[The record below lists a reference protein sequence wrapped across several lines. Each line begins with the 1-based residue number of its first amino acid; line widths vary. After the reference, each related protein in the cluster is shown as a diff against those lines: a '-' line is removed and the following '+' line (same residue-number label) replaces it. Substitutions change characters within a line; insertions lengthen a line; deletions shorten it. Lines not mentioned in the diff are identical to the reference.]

1 MADGGW
7 IKLHR
12 KITKSVVWSDPQRLK
27 LWILILTKARHTDG
41 VVPFNGREQ
50 RLNIGQ
56 CITGRVALRDEMNL
70 GVRPALKVNSSFI
83 YRALKD
89 FESLGMLNI
98 ESNSQYSVI
107 TVLNWDEYQ
116 QSEQVT
122 NSYRT
127 ANEQLTN
134 TNKNVKNEQEV
145 KPSSHKSTKRTYD
158 EQSKEL
164 RAATK
169 LWELIQRN
177 NPKAKQQDL
186 QKWADVFRLM
196 HERDNRSWKDIG
208 TLIQWSQNDGFWSAN
223 ILSANKLRKQFDQ
236 LTAKMNQEGGG
247 FVPEQPP
254 LETPHTFSAAE
265 YAVSAYQTGSS
276 IDEIIEMAKDEGA
289 PATPDEIRA
298 AIDAYNKQREE
309 DD

>member
-7 IKLHR
+7 IAVQR
-12 KITKSVVWSDPQRLK
+12 KVQTSFVWANPFVLK
-27 LWILILTKARHTDG
+27 LWMLCLFKANFTTNRIL
-41 VVPFNGREQ
+41 FNGQEIQVDR
-50 RLNIGQ
+50 GQ
-56 CITGRVALRDEMNL
+56 FITGRVALASEYNKGARREHQLSPTSINRWLNKFRDLQM
-70 GVRPALKVNSSFI
+70 VDISSN
-83 YRALKD
+83 AK
-89 FESLGMLNI
+89 
-98 ESNSQYSVI
+98 YSVV
-107 TVLNWDEYQ
+107 TVLNYDAYQ
-116 QSEQVT
+116 PGG
-122 NSYRT
+122 
-127 ANEQLTN
+127 QLADMYPTSSGHQAD
-134 TNKNVKNEQEV
+134 TVKNSNNSKKES
-145 KPSSHKSTKRTYD
+145 SSHKSANRTYD

-208 TLIQWSQNDGFWSAN
+208 TLIQWSQNDSFWSAN

-276 IDEIIEMAKDEGA
+276 VDEIIAMAKDEGA

-298 AIDAYNKQREE
+298 AIDEYNKRREE
-309 DD
+309 DE

>member
-7 IKLHR
+7 IKLYR
-12 KITKSVVWSDPQRLK
+12 KTRQSFVWTDSDQLK
-27 LWILILTKARHTDG
+27 LWILLLMKASHSGNRFL
-41 VVPFNGREQ
+41 FNGQEVVVSS
-50 RLNIGQ
+50 GQ
-56 CITGRVALRDEMNL
+56 LVTGAHALAFEFNEGVPRDNQVTWRKL
-70 GVRPALKVNSSFI
+70 WRWVKR
-83 YRALKD
+83 
-89 FESLGMLNI
+89 FENAQMLTIKSTNK
-98 ESNSQYSVI
+98 YSVI
-107 TVLNWDEYQ
+107 SILHWSEYQ
-116 QSEQVT
+116 LNDNQMTTQVQPNDNPVT
-122 NSYRT
+122 T
-127 ANEQLTN
+127 I
-134 TNKNVKNEQEV
+134 KNAENAKKES
-145 KPSSHKSTKRTYD
+145 SSHKSANRTYD
-158 EQSKEL
+158 DQSKEL

-208 TLIQWSQNDGFWSAN
+208 TLIQWSQNDSFWSSN

-247 FVPEQPP
+247 FVPEQLP
-254 LETPHTFSAAE
+254 LETPHTFSASE

-276 IDEIIEMAKDEGA
+276 VDEIIAMAKDEGA

-298 AIDAYNKQREE
+298 AIDEYNKRREE

>member
-7 IKLHR
+7 IKLYRSLLDDELWMDCTPVQKTVMITLLLMANHAER
-12 KITKSVVWSDPQRLK
+12 KWVWKGEKFHAKPGQFRTSLDSIKLKAGNGVSIQSIRTSLDKFQKLGFLTNESTKQGRLVTIANWAK
-27 LWILILTKARHTDG
+27 YQLSESELTNELT
-41 VVPFNGREQ
+41 
-50 RLNIGQ
+50 
-56 CITGRVALRDEMNL
+56 
-70 GVRPALKVNSSFI
+70 VNQQST
-83 YRALKD
+83 
-89 FESLGMLNI
+89 
-98 ESNSQYSVI
+98 NSQ
-107 TVLNWDEYQ
+107 
-116 QSEQVT
+116 
-122 NSYRT
+122 
-127 ANEQLTN
+127 LTP
-134 TNKNVKNEQEV
+134 NKNVRSKEV
-145 KPSSHKSTKRTYD
+145 KPSSHKSKNRTYD

-169 LWELIQRN
+169 LWELIKRN

-208 TLIQWSQNDGFWSAN
+208 TLIQWSQNDSFWSSN

-247 FVPEQPP
+247 FVPEQLP
-254 LETPHTFSAAE
+254 LETPHTFSASE
-265 YAVSAYQTGSS
+265 YTVSAYQTGSS
-276 IDEIIEMAKDEGA
+276 VDEIIAMAKDEGA

-298 AIDAYNKQREE
+298 AIDEYNKRREE

>member
-1 MADGGW
+1 MVVYTSGRTTGTTIKVCHYADYQSFREPLETQVETQVG
-7 IKLHR
+7 
-12 KITKSVVWSDPQRLK
+12 TKTPTKQELK
-27 LWILILTKARHTDG
+27 TKD
-41 VVPFNGREQ
+41 
-50 RLNIGQ
+50 
-56 CITGRVALRDEMNL
+56 
-70 GVRPALKVNSSFI
+70 
-83 YRALKD
+83 
-89 FESLGMLNI
+89 
-98 ESNSQYSVI
+98 
-107 TVLNWDEYQ
+107 
-116 QSEQVT
+116 
-122 NSYRT
+122 
-127 ANEQLTN
+127 
-134 TNKNVKNEQEV
+134 
-145 KPSSHKSTKRTYD
+145 SSHKSTKRTYD

-208 TLIQWSQNDGFWSAN
+208 TLIQWSQNDSFWSSN

-236 LTAKMNQEGGG
+236 LTVKMNQEGGG

-254 LETPHTFSAAE
+254 LETTHTFSAAE

-276 IDEIIEMAKDEGA
+276 VDEIIAMAKDEGA
-289 PATPDEIRA
+289 PATPDEIRS

>member
-7 IKLHR
+7 IKLYRSLLDDELWLDCTPVQKTVMITLLLMANHAER
-12 KITKSVVWSDPQRLK
+12 KWVWKGEKFHAKPGQFRTSLDSIKLKAGNGVSIQSIRTALDKFQKLGFLTNESTKQGRLVTIANWAK
-27 LWILILTKARHTDG
+27 YQLSESELTNELT
-41 VVPFNGREQ
+41 
-50 RLNIGQ
+50 
-56 CITGRVALRDEMNL
+56 
-70 GVRPALKVNSSFI
+70 VNQQST
-83 YRALKD
+83 
-89 FESLGMLNI
+89 
-98 ESNSQYSVI
+98 NSQ
-107 TVLNWDEYQ
+107 
-116 QSEQVT
+116 
-122 NSYRT
+122 
-127 ANEQLTN
+127 LTP
-134 TNKNVKNEQEV
+134 NKNVKSKEV
-145 KPSSHKSTKRTYD
+145 KPSRHKSANRTYD
-158 EQSKEL
+158 EQSKEI
-164 RAATK
+164 RAANK

-208 TLIQWSQNDGFWSAN
+208 TLIQWSQNDSFWSSN

-247 FVPEQPP
+247 FVPEQLP

-276 IDEIIEMAKDEGA
+276 VDEIIAMAKDEGA

-298 AIDAYNKQREE
+298 AIDEYNKRREE
-309 DD
+309 DA

>member
-7 IKLHR
+7 IKLYRSLLDDELWMDCTPVQKTVMITLLLMANHAER
-12 KITKSVVWSDPQRLK
+12 KWVWKGEKFHAKPGQFRTSLDSIKLKAGNGVSIQSIRTSLDKFQKLGFLTNESTKQGRLVTIANWAK
-27 LWILILTKARHTDG
+27 YQLSEFELTNELT
-41 VVPFNGREQ
+41 
-50 RLNIGQ
+50 
-56 CITGRVALRDEMNL
+56 
-70 GVRPALKVNSSFI
+70 VNQQST
-83 YRALKD
+83 
-89 FESLGMLNI
+89 
-98 ESNSQYSVI
+98 NSQ
-107 TVLNWDEYQ
+107 
-116 QSEQVT
+116 
-122 NSYRT
+122 
-127 ANEQLTN
+127 LTP
-134 TNKNVKNEQEV
+134 NKNVRSKEV
-145 KPSSHKSTKRTYD
+145 KPSSHKSTNRTYD

-208 TLIQWSQNDGFWSAN
+208 TIIQWSQNDSFWSAN

-265 YAVSAYQTGSS
+265 YAISAYQTGSTV
-276 IDEIIEMAKDEGA
+276 DEIIAMAKDEGA
-289 PATPDEIRA
+289 PATPDEIRS
-298 AIDAYNKQREE
+298 AIDAYNKQRE
-309 DD
+309 DDA

>member
-7 IKLHR
+7 IKLYR
-12 KITKSVVWSDPQRLK
+12 KTRQSFVWTDSDQLK
-27 LWILILTKARHTDG
+27 LWILLLMKASHSGNRFL
-41 VVPFNGREQ
+41 FNGQEVVVSS
-50 RLNIGQ
+50 GQ
-56 CITGRVALRDEMNL
+56 LVTGAHALAFEFNEGVPRDNQVTWRKL
-70 GVRPALKVNSSFI
+70 WRWVKR
-83 YRALKD
+83 
-89 FESLGMLNI
+89 FENAQMLTIKSTNK
-98 ESNSQYSVI
+98 YSVI
-107 TVLNWDEYQ
+107 SVLHWSEYQ
-116 QSEQVT
+116 LNDNQMTTQVQPNDNPVT
-122 NSYRT
+122 T
-127 ANEQLTN
+127 I
-134 TNKNVKNEQEV
+134 KNAENAKKES
-145 KPSSHKSTKRTYD
+145 SSHKSVNRTYD

-208 TLIQWSQNDGFWSAN
+208 TLIQWSQNDSFWSSN

-247 FVPEQPP
+247 FVPEQLP
-254 LETPHTFSAAE
+254 LETPHTFSASE

-276 IDEIIEMAKDEGA
+276 VDEIIAMAKDEGA

-298 AIDAYNKQREE
+298 AIDEYNKRREE

>member
-7 IKLHR
+7 IKLYR
-12 KITKSVVWSDPQRLK
+12 KTRQSFVWIDPNLLK
-27 LWILILTKARHTDG
+27 LWMLLLFKASHDG
-41 VVPFNGREQ
+41 NKFPFNGHQ
-50 RLNIGQ
+50 IVVSSGQ
-56 CITGRVALRDEMNL
+56 LVTGSVALASEFNEGMKPDKQVTSRS
-70 GVRPALKVNSSFI
+70 VWRWVK
-83 YRALKD
+83 R
-89 FESLGMLNI
+89 FEKEQMLSI
-98 ESNSQYSVI
+98 KSGSQYSVI
-107 TVLNWDEYQ
+107 TINNWAEYQ
-116 QSEQVT
+116 NTVKQMSSERQADVKQVST
-122 NSYRT
+122 I
-127 ANEQLTN
+127 
-134 TNKNVKNEQEV
+134 KNAENAKKES
-145 KPSSHKSTKRTYD
+145 SSHKSANRTYD
-158 EQSKEL
+158 DQSKEL

-208 TLIQWSQNDGFWSAN
+208 TLIQWSQNDSFWSSN

-247 FVPEQPP
+247 FVPEQLP
-254 LETPHTFSAAE
+254 LETPHTFSAVE

-289 PATPDEIRA
+289 PATPDEIRS
-298 AIDAYNKQREE
+298 AIDAYNKRREE

>member
-7 IKLHR
+7 IKLYR
-12 KITKSVVWSDPQRLK
+12 KTRQSFVWTDSDQLK
-27 LWILILTKARHTDG
+27 LWILLLMKASHSGNRFL
-41 VVPFNGREQ
+41 FNGQEVVVSS
-50 RLNIGQ
+50 GQ
-56 CITGRVALRDEMNL
+56 LVTGAHALAFEFNEGVPRDNQVTWRKL
-70 GVRPALKVNSSFI
+70 WRWVKR
-83 YRALKD
+83 
-89 FESLGMLNI
+89 FENAQMLTIKSTNK
-98 ESNSQYSVI
+98 YSVI
-107 TVLNWDEYQ
+107 SVLHWSEYQ
-116 QSEQVT
+116 LNDNQMTTQVQPNDNPVT
-122 NSYRT
+122 T
-127 ANEQLTN
+127 I
-134 TNKNVKNEQEV
+134 KNAENAKKES
-145 KPSSHKSTKRTYD
+145 SSHKSVNRTYD

-208 TLIQWSQNDGFWSAN
+208 TLIQWSQNDSFWSAN

-276 IDEIIEMAKDEGA
+276 VDEIIAMAKDEGA

-298 AIDAYNKQREE
+298 AIDEYNKRREE